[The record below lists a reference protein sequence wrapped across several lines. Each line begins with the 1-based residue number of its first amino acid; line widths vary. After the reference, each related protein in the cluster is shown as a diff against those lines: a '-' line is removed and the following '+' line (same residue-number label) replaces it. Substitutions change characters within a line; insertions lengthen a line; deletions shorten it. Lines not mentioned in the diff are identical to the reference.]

1 MTKSKRVFFSFSSKT
16 MTTVG
21 YGDMYPKSLWGKLIG
36 SVASI
41 CGVLVIALPI
51 PIIVSHFS
59 DYYQEQLKRE
69 KLLKQK
75 QDRDRINKKN
85 SNFSIHEIHTTG
97 IDHDEPLYNSKCYQ
111 KKKSSFSVED
121 GRATLLT

>member
-1 MTKSKRVFFSFSSKT
+1 

-21 YGDMYPKSLWGKLIG
+21 YGDMYPKTLWGKLIG
-36 SVASI
+36 SLSSI

-59 DYYQEQLKRE
+59 EYYQEQLKRE

-75 QDRDRINKKN
+75 EDRDRINKKN
-85 SNFSIHEIHTTG
+85 SNSNFSIHEINTTA
-97 IDHDEPLYNSKCYQ
+97 INNDQPLYNSKCYQ
-111 KKKSSFSVED
+111 KKKPSFSFED
-121 GRATLLT
+121 GRETLLT

>member
-1 MTKSKRVFFSFSSKT
+1 

-21 YGDMYPKSLWGKLIG
+21 YGDMYPKSVCGKLIG
-36 SVASI
+36 SLSSI

-69 KLLKQK
+69 KLLKK
-75 QDRDRINKKN
+75 REDRAKKRKPN
-85 SNFSIHEIHTTG
+85 VNFSIQGLNTIS
-97 IDHDEPLYNSKCYQ
+97 IDDHSARHRI
-111 KKKSSFSVED
+111 SFSIKDQDDDTKEV
-121 GRATLLT
+121 LIN